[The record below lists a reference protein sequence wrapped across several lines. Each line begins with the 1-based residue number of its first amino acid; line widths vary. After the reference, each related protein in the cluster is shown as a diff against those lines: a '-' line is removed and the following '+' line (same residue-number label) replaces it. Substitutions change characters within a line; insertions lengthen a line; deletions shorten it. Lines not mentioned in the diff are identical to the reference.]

1 MLGCWYQGDSLV
13 NGGGLLL
20 GCVADGQP
28 RAWAK
33 PLANELVSVFRV
45 DSLSYVRVAPGT
57 YDPLLAPSPTPRP
70 PSPAGAIT
78 ERRREE
84 VQNGLERYEI
94 DVWMALSDIGEVYP
108 TYADYFTYDGTSYKI
123 MQIDPIYSGDTKYA
137 VKCRARAN

>member
-1 MLGCWYQGDSLV
+1 MASQD
-13 NGGGLLL
+13 
-20 GCVADGQP
+20 
-28 RAWAK
+28 AWAK
-33 PLANELVSVFRV
+33 PLADELVSVFRV
-45 DSLSYVRVAPGT
+45 NSLSYVRVAPGT
-57 YDPLLAPSPTPRP
+57 YDPATGTIANTETTFTK
-70 PSPAGAIT
+70 AGAIT

-108 TYADYFTYDGTSYKI
+108 TYADYFTYDDTSYKI

>member
-1 MLGCWYQGDSLV
+1 MASQDSW
-13 NGGGLLL
+13 
-20 GCVADGQP
+20 C
-28 RAWAK
+28 K
-33 PLANELVSVFRV
+33 PLADELVSVFRV
-45 DSLSYVRVAPGT
+45 NSLSYVRVAPGT
-57 YDPLLAPSPTPRP
+57 YDPATGTIANTETTFTK
-70 PSPAGAIT
+70 AGAIT